1 MKRTV
6 CRKIC
11 TETAVEMNNYHDI
24 RMKSQN
30 RVAETSARIASKYS
44 QFLPAEYKKDA
55 SLSAD
60 SPRILALDEIA
71 NL

>member
-1 MKRTV
+1 
-6 CRKIC
+6 
-11 TETAVEMNNYHDI
+11 MNNYHDI